1 MPLLKNITKYFF
13 RFNKTT
19 RRDVMHLLIKTPE
32 IRRSGRTL
40 GGMLTA
46 IGIAISTPGIH
57 VDFIDHHNGGSTSK
71 YKYMKNMMVEL
82 VEKLDLK
89 MEISHST
96 NGLRIKSLHR
106 PMYIDENGQAFQAV
120 RI

>member
-1 MPLLKNITKYFF
+1 M
-13 RFNKTT
+13 
-19 RRDVMHLLIKTPE
+19 
-32 IRRSGRTL
+32 
-40 GGMLTA
+40 
-46 IGIAISTPGIH
+46 
-57 VDFIDHHNGGSTSK
+57 SK
-71 YKYMKNMMVEL
+71 CKYMKNMMVEL

-106 PMYIDENGQAFQAV
+106 PTYIDENGQAFQAV

>member
-19 RRDVMHLLIKTPE
+19 RGDVMHLLIKTPE

-46 IGIAISTPGIH
+46 IGIAISPPE
-57 VDFIDHHNGGSTSK
+57 F
-71 YKYMKNMMVEL
+71 
-82 VEKLDLK
+82 
-89 MEISHST
+89 
-96 NGLRIKSLHR
+96 KSNFL
-106 PMYIDENGQAFQAV
+106 ITITEA
-120 RI
+120 